1 MTENQDPSSHP
12 DILKASSPGAEQIHP
27 GMDVVSIDGERIGK
41 VKEVRASDFLI
52 DRPHARD
59 LWAPFTAVV
68 EAGEHGGTFRRG
80 PTQPSEVV
88 LGVSAAHVEDQGWPQ
103 A

>member
-1 MTENQDPSSHP
+1 MSETEDPSSQHEV
-12 DILKASSPGAEQIHP
+12 LKASSPGREQIHP

-41 VKEVRASDFLI
+41 VKEVGDTEFLV
-52 DRPHARD
+52 DRPLAHD
-59 LWAPFTAVV
+59 LWVPFASVV

-88 LGVSAAHVEDQGWPQ
+88 LGVSHNHVDNQGWQ
-103 A
+103 RA